1 MLAMAVLPGT
11 PSCAYFWA
19 LFMQPFSISD
29 NYILYEIMNNIIVN
43 IAQLINPGIVGIA
56 RVAIRPV

>member
-1 MLAMAVLPGT
+1 MLIFGLF
-11 PSCAYFWA
+11 SCSR
-19 LFMQPFSISD
+19 FSISD